1 MAEITYQTWWA
12 LHLRVAH
19 NERLNA
25 EEQPVYETG
34 LRQLYQEEILNGDVA
49 TLRKAQAEVAV
60 LEAETSKLHARRDKL
75 EAEIAALEA
84 ALSER
89 TRCLL
94 DVEEDE

>member
-12 LHLRVAH
+12 LHLRVAR
-19 NERLNA
+19 NERLNV

-49 TLRKAQAEVAV
+49 TLRKARAEVAI
-60 LEAETSKLHARRDKL
+60 LEAETSKLHVRRDKL

-84 ALSER
+84 VLNER

-94 DVEEDE
+94 DVEA